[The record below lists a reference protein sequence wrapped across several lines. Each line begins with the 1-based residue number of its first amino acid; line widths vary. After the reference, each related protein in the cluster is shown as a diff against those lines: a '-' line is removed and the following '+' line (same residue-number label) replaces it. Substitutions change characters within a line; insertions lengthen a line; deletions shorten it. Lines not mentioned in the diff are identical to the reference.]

1 MTMKHREVSSECT
14 ESQHE
19 SLSRFPV
26 DSHFY
31 ASKEARPM
39 RTATLCSSAHLQFAP
54 DDRADPRLFGAPGP
68 TWTGAPPAWTS
79 LTPPPLKCVHTGNFC
94 LFTGNLVFF
103 IAEVLQIAYFPLHVK
118 NDTLGWY
125 RQGCMRVMPV
135 CVVFSARFS
144 SYDAIHT
151 GNESQ

>member
-1 MTMKHREVSSECT
+1 MIGSGKCTVRKIMKHRELSSERT

-19 SLSRFPV
+19 RLSRFPV
-26 DSHFY
+26 YPHFY

-79 LTPPPLKCVHTGNFC
+79 LTATTMEMCSHEQFSRIHGQFGFFLAKHTRLPSSPYTLKNGHVIIGVMLPGTPLLYG
-94 LFTGNLVFF
+94 
-103 IAEVLQIAYFPLHVK
+103 
-118 NDTLGWY
+118 
-125 RQGCMRVMPV
+125 
-135 CVVFSARFS
+135 
-144 SYDAIHT
+144 
-151 GNESQ
+151 